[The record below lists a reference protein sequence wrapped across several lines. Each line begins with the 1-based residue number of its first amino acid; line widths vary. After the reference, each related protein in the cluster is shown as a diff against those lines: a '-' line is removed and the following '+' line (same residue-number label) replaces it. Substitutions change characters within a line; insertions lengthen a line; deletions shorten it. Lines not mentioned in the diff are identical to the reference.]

1 MRGIL
6 DDMKSIDPGNAAI
19 RTMNLTKRYRETTA
33 LSGANITVPTGSIYG
48 FLGPNGAGKTTAI
61 RLLMG
66 FIKPT
71 SGTGAIFGFDSWRD
85 GLNAR
90 RDLGFLVPADGLY
103 PDMSGEAQLDYAAR
117 LSNRQPVLRD
127 ALLDALELQRSVLSQ
142 RLGSYSKGM
151 KQKLALIAAM
161 QHDPALLILDEPTDG
176 LDPLIQRNFEEFLV
190 SLRNRGRTVFMS
202 SHDLPEVER
211 ICELVAVVRSGVIV
225 AEERIADLQQR
236 HGQRATIAFKSAV
249 PDLSV
254 VPGITVRA
262 IEGQRV
268 ELLLSSDPNPLLHF
282 LAMHEVESLT
292 ITSPSLEDIFMAYYE
307 PASQPSGVE
316 VRS

>member
-1 MRGIL
+1 MESP
-6 DDMKSIDPGNAAI
+6 DAAI
-19 RTMNLTKRYRETTA
+19 RTTQLTKRYQETLG
-33 LSGANITVPTGSIYG
+33 LSSASITVPTGSIYG

-71 SGTGAIFGFDSWRD
+71 SGSASIFGFDSWHD

-90 RDLGFLVPADGLY
+90 RDLGFLVTADALY
-103 PDMSGEAQLDYAAR
+103 PDMTGESQLDYAAR
-117 LSNRQPVLRD
+117 LSQRPPVLRA
-127 ALLDALELQRSVLSQ
+127 ALLDALELPHAVLGR

-151 KQKLALIAAM
+151 RQKLALIAAM

-176 LDPLIQRNFEEFLV
+176 LDPLIQRNFEQFLI
-190 SLRNRGRTVFMS
+190 SLRDRGRTIFMS

-211 ICELVAVVRSGVIV
+211 ICEHVAVVRSGVIV
-225 AEERIADLQQR
+225 AEERIADLQRR
-236 HGQRATIAFKSAV
+236 HAHRATIRFKDSL

-254 VPGITVRA
+254 VPGIA
-262 IEGQRV
+262 IQRTEGIQV
-268 ELLLSSDPNPLLHF
+268 ELLLTGDPNPLLHF
-282 LAMHEVESLT
+282 LALHAVENIT

-307 PASQPSGVE
+307 PASAAAGVE

>member
-1 MRGIL
+1 
-6 DDMKSIDPGNAAI
+6 MKNTAPGDAAI
-19 RTMNLTKRYRETTA
+19 RTDHLTKRYGDTTA
-33 LSGANITVPTGSIYG
+33 LSEATISVPIGTIYG
-48 FLGPNGAGKTTAI
+48 FLGPNGAGKTTLI

-66 FIKPT
+66 FIKQS
-71 SGTGAIFGFDSWRD
+71 SGTASIFGFDCWRD

-103 PDMSGEAQLDYAAR
+103 TDMSGEAQLDYAAK
-117 LSNRQPVLRD
+117 LSNRQPVLRE
-127 ALLDALELQRSVLSQ
+127 ALLDALELQRSVLSN

-190 SLRNRGRTVFMS
+190 ALRDRGRTIFMS
-202 SHDLPEVER
+202 SHDLAEVER

-225 AEERIADLQQR
+225 AEERISDLRQR
-236 HGQRATIAFKSAV
+236 HGHRATISFRDTA
-249 PDLSV
+249 PDLSI

-262 IEGQRV
+262 IDGNRV

-282 LAMHEVESLT
+282 LAMHNVASLT

-307 PASQPSGVE
+307 PVSERSGVGAPT
-316 VRS
+316 

>member
-1 MRGIL
+1 
-6 DDMKSIDPGNAAI
+6 MKSSDASDAAI
-19 RTMNLTKRYRETTA
+19 RTVQLTKRYQQTLA
-33 LSGANITVPTGSIYG
+33 LSEANITVPSGSIYG

-71 SGTGAIFGFDSWRD
+71 SGTASIFGFDSWRD

-90 RDLGFLVPADGLY
+90 RDLGFLVPADALY
-103 PDMSGEAQLDYAAR
+103 TDMSGEAQLDYITR
-117 LSNRQPVLRD
+117 LSQRPPVLRNE
-127 ALLDALELQRSVLSQ
+127 LFDALELPRSVLDR

-161 QHDPALLILDEPTDG
+161 QHDPALLVLDEPTDG
-176 LDPLIQRNFEEFLV
+176 LDPLIQRNFEQLLI
-190 SLRNRGRTVFMS
+190 SLRDRGRTIFMS

-225 AEERIADLQQR
+225 AEERIAELQQR
-236 HGQRATIAFKSAV
+236 HAHRATIRFRDSL

-254 VPGITVRA
+254 VPGIKVQA
-262 IEGQRV
+262 VDGNRV
-268 ELLLSSDPNPLLHF
+268 ELLLTADPNPLLHF
-282 LAMHEVESLT
+282 LALHAVESLT
-292 ITSPSLEDIFMAYYE
+292 ITPPSLEDIFMAYYE
-307 PASQPSGVE
+307 SITDPAGVE
-316 VRS
+316 VRA

>member
-1 MRGIL
+1 
-6 DDMKSIDPGNAAI
+6 MKNSDPGDAAI
-19 RTMNLTKRYRETTA
+19 RTDHLTKRYRDTTA
-33 LSGANITVPTGSIYG
+33 LSEATISVPIGTIYG
-48 FLGPNGAGKTTAI
+48 FLGPNGAGKTTLI

-71 SGTGAIFGFDSWRD
+71 SGTASIFGFDSWRD

-103 PDMSGEAQLDYAAR
+103 TDMSGEAQLDYAAR

-127 ALLDALELQRSVLSQ
+127 VLLDALELQRSVLSN

-190 SLRNRGRTVFMS
+190 SLQNRGRTIFMS

-225 AEERIADLQQR
+225 AEERIANLQQR
-236 HGQRATIAFKSAV
+236 HGQRATITFKSPL

-254 VPGITVRA
+254 VPGITVRT
-262 IEGQRV
+262 IEGKRV

-282 LAMHEVESLT
+282 LAMHEVENLT
-292 ITSPSLEDIFMAYYE
+292 ISSPSLEDIFMAYYE
-307 PASQPSGVE
+307 PAAGHSVVE
-316 VRS
+316 MRS

>member
-6 DDMKSIDPGNAAI
+6 AGMKTIDPGDAAI
-19 RTMNLTKRYRETTA
+19 RTHQLTKRYRETTA
-33 LSGANITVPTGSIYG
+33 LSEANITVPRGTIYG

-71 SGTGAIFGFDSWRD
+71 SGTGSIFGFDSWRD

-90 RDLGFLVPADGLY
+90 RDLGFLVPAEGLY
-103 PDMSGEAQLDYAAR
+103 TDMSGEAQLDYAAR

-161 QHDPALLILDEPTDG
+161 QHDPGLLILDEPTDG

-190 SLRNRGRTVFMS
+190 SLRNRGRTIFMS

-211 ICELVAVVRSGVIV
+211 ICELVAVVRSGIIV

-236 HGQRATIAFKSAV
+236 HGLRATVTFKTV
-249 PDLSV
+249 LPDLSA
-254 VPGITVRA
+254 VPGITVRTV
-262 IEGQRV
+262 EGRRV
-268 ELLLSSDPNPLLHF
+268 ELLLSADPNPLLHF
-282 LAMHEVESLT
+282 LALHEVESLT
-292 ITSPSLEDIFMAYYE
+292 ITSPSLEDIFMTYYE
-307 PASQPSGVE
+307 SVPDRSE
-316 VRS
+316 IRVRS